1 MSTKKKFAMILSGCG
16 GLDGS
21 ESHEAISLMIAMKQ
35 IGVNYICFA
44 INEDQKYVIHAV
56 DRGVDSSHDDEKR
69 NMLTEARR
77 LNHGVVHDLKKLTV
91 DSLDALILPGG
102 YGTGTSLSNFVIC
115 DNGVCSKNSNYRVRK
130 EIKDIICEFYRQKK
144 PIFAGCM
151 APVLVNGSL
160 TGVKIMTDIGGYTK
174 EIIENYGNSYQI
186 CKAGDICV
194 DKKNKIVTAPF
205 YMTPKVEVDTI
216 FKESVKG
223 IKEIVKMCSENLD

>member
-16 GLDGS
+16 GMDGS

-35 IGVNYICFA
+35 IGANYVCFA
-44 INEDQKYVIHAV
+44 IDENQKYVIHAV
-56 DRGVDSSHDDEKR
+56 DCGVDSSNENEKR
-69 NMLTEARR
+69 NMLVEARR
-77 LNHGVVHDLKKLTV
+77 LNHGAVHDLKKLTV
-91 DSLDALILPGG
+91 DSFDALILPGG
-102 YGTGTSLSNFVIC
+102 YGTGTSLSSFVTC
-115 DNGVCSKNSNYRVRK
+115 GNGVCSKNSNYKVRK
-130 EIKDIICEFYRQKK
+130 EIKDVIQEFYKQKK

-151 APVLVNGSL
+151 APILVNGSL
-160 TGVKIMTDIGGYTK
+160 TGVKIMTDVDEYTK
-174 EIIENYGNSYQI
+174 EIIEKCGNSYQV
-186 CKAGDICV
+186 CKAGDICI